1 MSRGLLF
8 LACVLLLVNL
18 SHCAGLQTGDM
29 RLAGGKR
36 SHEGRVEVYIA
47 GVWGTVCDDG
57 WDIKE
62 AIVVCRHLNF
72 PSAREAVDGGRY
84 GPGQGPIYLDELN
97 CLGTETDLTKCESS
111 GLGISDCKHAED
123 AGVVCASDST
133 KKPVELFVE
142 HSTTISGFL
151 GELFES
157 GRDCDLILSVVVE
170 NSTVETI
177 CAHKLILS
185 LVPSWSS
192 EANLSIEVSSKCQP
206 HVAHFVRYLYTGRM
220 NITMTS
226 SHCLHKLASE
236 WGLKALQEE
245 VGKLLILLLPEDA
258 TFQAQSSLFDY
269 AVSMDDG
276 TLQQSCLRYMAW
288 NCEALVA
295 SPAWTGLSVHAIK
308 GLLSRTDLTVP
319 SEYFVI
325 QALEKWEDAQGKAL
339 GSGDQ
344 FDLLKLIRFPMVSAE
359 DLNRLKDS
367 RYQAGKLEGFQFNA
381 LTIGN
386 LFGELMSN
394 WKSYT
399 PRIYTGKPWSYTFT
413 SEEVSVFKKTSVY
426 PKGLNHG
433 ELAFTFRTPVHN
445 SAYFALF
452 GDIGWYTRLFVKSDE
467 CSYSSTRVCPS
478 AKLSLENG
486 NSALP
491 ELYKNAIVYK
501 NKIVIRCDGRYVSHI
516 QDFKHPQEDTTI
528 PPNHGSGQVYPCRSD
543 EYSYTMVIRP
553 KYRTGLNYTEVEE
566 E

>member
-18 SHCAGLQTGDM
+18 SHCGLQTGDM

-206 HVAHFVRYLYTGRM
+206 HVAYFVRYLYTGRM

-276 TLQQSCLRYMAW
+276 ALQQSCLRYMAW

-413 SEEVSVFKKTSVY
+413 SEEVSVFKKTSLY

-528 PPNHGSGQVYPCRSD
+528 QPNHGSGQVYPCRSD